1 MRNTLNV
8 MRHRILLTIYLILV
22 WESSLLAQ
30 NHYNFSQFTH
40 ETGDFLLQP
49 TKWRGNDWLKLGLIT
64 TGTVL
69 MMQVDQPIR
78 KIVLNGDRKYYYS
91 VPIEAGRIWGE
102 WYMPPVVVG
111 GFALHGWL
119 AHNASSRKVS
129 FEILQAVIYSESITG
144 GLKFVFGR
152 ARPFQ
157 NQGAFSFHPF
167 SFRNFGFQSLP
178 GGHNTE
184 GWAMSTVL
192 SRNAHSDVLKILA
205 YTPAAL
211 TFVSRI
217 YQDQHW
223 TSDDFLG
230 AVIGYIVGDWVVDTH
245 EKKESAVSVT
255 AIYPLTVSIRF

>member
-1 MRNTLNV
+1 
-8 MRHRILLTIYLILV
+8 MRHKLFLSFLLIFIC
-22 WESSLLAQ
+22 ESSITAQ
-30 NHYNFSQFTH
+30 NHYNISQFTH
-40 ETGDFLLQP
+40 ETGDFIKQP
-49 TKWRGNDWLKLGLIT
+49 INWRGNDWLKFGLIAG
-64 TGTVL
+64 GTIFL
-69 MMQVDQPIR
+69 MQADQPIR
-78 KIVLNGDRKYYYS
+78 NDVINGDRKYYRS

-102 WYMPPVVVG
+102 WYTPPFIVG

-119 AHNASSRKVS
+119 AHSSSSKKIS
-129 FEILQAVIYSESITG
+129 FELIQAVIYSESITG

-157 NQGAFSFHPF
+157 NKGAFSFHPF
-167 SFRNFGFQSLP
+167 SFKDFGFQSLP

-192 SRNAHSDVLKILA
+192 SHNAHSAVLKVLA
-205 YTPAAL
+205 YAPAAL

-230 AVIGYIVGDWVVDTH
+230 AAIGYVVGSWVVDIH
-245 EKKESAVSVT
+245 MKKASAVNVT
-255 AIYPLTVSIRF
+255 AIYPFTVSIRF